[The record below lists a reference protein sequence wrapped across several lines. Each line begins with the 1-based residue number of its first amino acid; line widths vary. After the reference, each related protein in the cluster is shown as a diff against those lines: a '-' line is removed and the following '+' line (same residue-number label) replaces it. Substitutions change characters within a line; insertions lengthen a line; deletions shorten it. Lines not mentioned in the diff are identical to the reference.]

1 MISEKRKQDDTQ
13 QRIAIASQV
22 SLMKKENIYVDTP
35 AGVEPRLRDGECG
48 RGGLLPGQQ
57 PHDGMVHGNST
68 DSWLLATFNCDV
80 T

>member
-1 MISEKRKQDDTQ
+1 MILDKRKQDDTQ

-57 PHDGMVHGNST
+57 PHDGMVETQLTHGFQ
-68 DSWLLATFNCDV
+68 LLLTV
-80 T
+80 M